1 MATDWNH
8 ISNHAMD
15 WAYEAGTV
23 IRESFK
29 KQLTIETKSNADDL
43 VTNMD
48 REVETFL
55 IDKIRKHYPDHQI
68 LGEEGSGDDVQS
80 MEGTV
85 WIIDPIDGTMNFV
98 HQQTNFAIS
107 IAVYHE
113 GEGKVGLIY
122 NVVNDEMFHAIK
134 GNGAYMNEHRLPK
147 LQNVE
152 LEKSIIAIN
161 ATWITSNK
169 RMDPSILI
177 PIVDRCRGTRSYG
190 SAAIELAFVA
200 AGRLDAYIT
209 MRLSP
214 WDFAAGKILIEE
226 VGGTIT
232 NLDGEELDML
242 GKNSIFAGTQ
252 NLHQYILDEHLLH
265 DKK

>member
-1 MATDWNH
+1 
-8 ISNHAMD
+8 MD
-15 WAYEAGTV
+15 WAYQAGSI

-48 REVETFL
+48 KDVERYF
-55 IDKIRKHYPDHQI
+55 IDNIRKHHPDHQI
-68 LGEEGSGDDVQS
+68 LGEEGSGDDVNS
-80 MEGTV
+80 LEGTV

-107 IAVYHE
+107 IGVYHE
-113 GEGKVGLIY
+113 GVGKVGIIY
-122 NVVNDEMFHAIK
+122 SVVNDEMFHAIA
-134 GNGAYMNEHRLPK
+134 GSGAFLNDYPLSK
-147 LQNVE
+147 LSEVE
-152 LEKSIIAIN
+152 LEKSLIAIN
-161 ATWITSNK
+161 ATWITKNK
-169 RMDPSILI
+169 LMNPSKLI
-177 PIVDRCRGTRSYG
+177 PIVDGCRGTRSYG

-226 VGGTIT
+226 VGGTIST
-232 NLDGEELDML
+232 LDGTPLNLL
-242 GKNSIFAGTQ
+242 GQNSIFAGSTS
-252 NLHQYILDEHLLH
+252 LHHHILKDYLH
-265 DKK
+265 DSKS

>member
-1 MATDWNH
+1 MSTEWEKICNQ
-8 ISNHAMD
+8 AME

-29 KQLTIETKSNADDL
+29 EQLTIETKSNADDL

-48 REVETFL
+48 RKVESFL
-55 IDKIRKHYPDHQI
+55 INKIREHYPYHQI

-80 MEGTV
+80 LDGTV

-113 GEGKVGLIY
+113 GIGKVGLIY
-122 NVVNDEMFHAIK
+122 SVVNDEMFHVVA
-134 GNGAYMNEHRLPK
+134 GNGAYLNQTKLPK
-147 LQNVE
+147 LEEVE

-161 ATWITSNK
+161 ATWITHNK
-169 RMDPSILI
+169 RIDPAILI
-177 PIVDRCRGTRSYG
+177 PIVDKCRGTRSYG

-226 VGGTIT
+226 VGGTIS
-232 NLDGEELDML
+232 NLDGDPLNLLD
-242 GKNSIFAGTQ
+242 KNSIFAGTA
-252 NLHQYILDEHLLH
+252 NLHQYILDEHLSNGS
-265 DKK
+265 K

>member
-1 MATDWNH
+1 MSTDWER
-8 ISNHAMD
+8 IYEHAIE
-15 WAYEAGTV
+15 WAYEAGTI
-23 IRESFK
+23 IRDSFR

-48 REVETFL
+48 REVENFL
-55 IDKIRKHYPDHQI
+55 IDRVRKYYPDHQI

-80 MEGTV
+80 LEGTV

-113 GEGKVGLIY
+113 GIGKVGVIY
-122 NVVNDEMFHAIK
+122 SVVNDEMFHARA
-134 GNGAYMNEHRLPK
+134 GNGAYLNKLELPRLEH
-147 LQNVE
+147 VE
-152 LEKSIIAIN
+152 LDKSIIALN
-161 ATWITSNK
+161 ATWLTNNK
-169 RMDPSILI
+169 RMNPSLLL
-177 PIVDRCRGTRSYG
+177 PIVQSCRGTRSYG

-232 NLDGEELDML
+232 NLDGEPLNLLDR
-242 GKNSIFAGTQ
+242 NSIFAGASD
-252 NLHQYILDEHLLH
+252 LHEHILEKYLTNGEG
-265 DKK
+265 